1 MTIPTLYLRWRYG
14 IRRGSQP
21 ANRARL
27 CTAASRMVKGD
38 RQKKAAAD
46 LVTREYTANLNKRLH
61 GITLRST
68 RRAPSASS
76 ASLGADDEDEG
87 RGPRHQA

>member
-1 MTIPTLYLRWRYG
+1 MTISTSYLRWRYG
-14 IRRGSQP
+14 IRRNGSQP

-61 GITLRST
+61 GTT
-68 RRAPSASS
+68 FKKRAPRAVRELRKFGS
-76 ASLGADDEDEG
+76 
-87 RGPRHQA
+87 RR

>member
-1 MTIPTLYLRWRYG
+1 MKISTSYIRWRYG
-14 IRRGSQP
+14 IRRNGSQP

-46 LVTREYTANLNKRLH
+46 LVTRECTINLNKRLH
-61 GITLRST
+61 GITFKK
-68 RRAPSASS
+68 RAPRAVRELRKFGS
-76 ASLGADDEDEG
+76 
-87 RGPRHQA
+87 RR